1 MANHLTHD
9 MHPNSLEAYAKAT
22 QALTGRRRMVHQLIE
37 QHGPMSDRQVR
48 DRLGFS
54 DMNAVRPRISELVDL
69 GLLEEVGRRQEDGH
83 TVRICGV
90 PKFMGQLGLFS

>member
-1 MANHLTHD
+1 MHL
-9 MHPNSLEAYAKAT
+9 NSLEAYAKAT
-22 QALTGRRRMVHQLIE
+22 QALTGRRRRMVYQLIE
-37 QHGPMSDRQVR
+37 AHGPMSDRQVR

-69 GLLEEVGRRQEDGH
+69 DLLEEVGRRQEDGH